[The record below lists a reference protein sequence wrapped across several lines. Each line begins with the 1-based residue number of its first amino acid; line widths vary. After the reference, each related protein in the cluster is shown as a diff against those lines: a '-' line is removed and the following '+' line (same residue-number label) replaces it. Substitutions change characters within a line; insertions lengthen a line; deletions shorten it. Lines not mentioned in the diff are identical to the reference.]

1 MAELITLAR
10 PYAQAVYKMASE
22 KKTLPHWSEILDKLL
37 QVISHESIAALIDNS
52 KVSRQELT
60 DVITAV
66 CGDEVDQEGKNLVA
80 LLIENGRIELIPEI
94 VAVYEHLRAE
104 AESTVEA
111 EVRSAFPIA
120 EDQQQKI
127 AQALKARLGC
137 EVKIKSIV
145 DKSVVGGAIIRA
157 GDLVIDG
164 SVTGKLAKLG
174 HALNL

>member
-1 MAELITLAR
+1 MAELVTLAR
-10 PYAQAVYKMASE
+10 PYAQAVYKMAIE
-22 KKTLPHWSEILDKLL
+22 NKALPHWSETLEKLL
-37 QVISHESIAALIDNS
+37 QVVSNESIAALIHNT

-60 DVITAV
+60 DVITDV
-66 CGDEVDQEGKNLVA
+66 CGDEVDQEGKNLIA

-104 AESTVEA
+104 AESTIEA
-111 EVRSAFPIA
+111 EVRTAFPIA
-120 EDQQQKI
+120 ADQEQKI

-137 EVKIKSIV
+137 EVTIKSIV
-145 DKSVVGGAIIRA
+145 DKSIVGGAIIRA